1 MKFKSLRTRIT
12 VWTITAM
19 LLIPVF
25 VGMVIVVKQFALA
38 SQFSKTINQSDR
50 IVKTTLVRDME
61 QAMMVNQLDGVK
73 SVLQKFAGFEGVRS
87 VSLINSRGEQV
98 ISIGDKTPRI
108 DPYQMSEV
116 LGKGSEI
123 TSFSHEGEDS
133 VRLLALPL
141 MNKGKCRSC
150 HAQGQVNGALIIKQ
164 RSVDVMS
171 ETRFLVAIMLISLL
185 VATLAAAI
193 TLLTLLSRNVVGPLR
208 ELSKA
213 TERVGQCDLDLRVPV
228 QGEGEVGELGQAFNR
243 MIKDLKRSRD
253 EVEDRSRQTR
263 EACES
268 MQAAQKKLMQSEKLA
283 AVGTLVAGIAH
294 EINNPTGIISSRVDC
309 MLWEGTPEGQ
319 LKDDLMV
326 INRQAARIAEITR
339 SLLTFARQAPTDM
352 GPVDV
357 NAIVDDTIFLVMK
370 QFLKENIQI
379 EKHLSPKSPKVNANM
394 NQLQQ
399 VLLDLLNNARDAMP
413 LGGTIIIA
421 TAQSGERVEITFAD
435 TGEGIPEEI
444 LDNIFDPFFTTKEV
458 GKGTGLGLSVSYGI
472 IQDFGGSIEVE
483 SRAGEGTRFNITLPG
498 LKEEAWTKSVA

>member
-87 VSLINSRGEQV
+87 VSLVNSRGEQV
-98 ISIGDKTPRI
+98 ISIGDPLRI
-108 DPYQMSEV
+108 DPYQMNEV
-116 LGKGSEI
+116 LGRGLEV
-123 TSFSHEGEDS
+123 TSFAHEGEDS
-133 VRLLALPL
+133 VRLLALPI
-141 MNKGKCRSC
+141 MNKGKCQSC
-150 HAQGQVNGALIIKQ
+150 HAQGRVNGALIIKQ

-171 ETRFLVAIMLISLL
+171 ESRFLVAIMLISLL

-243 MIKDLKRSRD
+243 MIQDLKRSRD

-339 SLLTFARQAPTDM
+339 SLLTFARQAPAEM

-357 NAIVDDTIFLVMK
+357 NAIVEDTIFLVMK

-379 EKHLSPKSPKVNANM
+379 EKHLSPKSPRVNANM

-421 TAQSGERVEITFAD
+421 TAQSGDRVEITLAD

-444 LDNIFDPFFTTKEV
+444 LGNIFDPFFTTKEV

-472 IQDFGGSIEVE
+472 IQDFGGNIEVE

-498 LKEEAWTKSVA
+498 IKEEAWTKSVA

>member
-1 MKFKSLRTRIT
+1 MIFKSLRTRIT

-19 LLIPVF
+19 LLIPLF
-25 VGMVIVVKQFALA
+25 VGIVIVVKQFALA
-38 SQFSKTINQSDR
+38 SQFSNTINESDR

-87 VSLINSRGEQV
+87 VSLVNSRGERV
-98 ISIGDKTPRI
+98 ISIGGTPRI
-108 DPYQMSEV
+108 YPYQMDEV
-116 LGKGSEI
+116 LGKGVEV
-123 TSFSHEGEDS
+123 TSFSHEGEGS
-133 VRLLALPL
+133 VRLLVLPI

-193 TLLTLLSRNVVGPLR
+193 TLLTLLSRNVVEPLR

-243 MIKDLKRSRD
+243 MVQDLKRSRD

-294 EINNPTGIISSRVDC
+294 EINNPTGIIASRVDC

-319 LKDDLMV
+319 FKDDLMV

-339 SLLTFARQAPTDM
+339 SLLTFARQAPADM

-357 NAIVDDTIFLVMK
+357 NAIVGDTIFLVMK

-379 EKHLSPKSPKVNANM
+379 EKHLSPKSPRVKANK

-421 TAQSGERVEITFAD
+421 TAQSGDRVEITLAD
-435 TGEGIPEEI
+435 TGEGIPEDI
-444 LDNIFDPFFTTKEV
+444 LGNIFDPFFTTKEV

-472 IQDFGGSIEVE
+472 IQDFGGNIEVE

-498 LKEEAWTKSVA
+498 I